1 MPSARVHIS
10 GLGPDESETAPG
22 AVDAPVPPFEF
33 YTSTIEPSASGF
45 ALAAILEASLE
56 HVTREA
62 DAPTCPHAYVHLWD
76 LRKCDK
82 CGADV
87 GDDRREPKAKEEGL
101 RPLRTLNATFSLRRL
116 STGPATA
123 GGADGLVVGAK
134 VEAQDGGRGYP
145 ATIEAANPDGT
156 FAILFDDDRHVRE
169 LAAKAAFEVK
179 DSAIDASAHA
189 ELLRG
194 FGVKIAFLL
203 AFTEANK
210 CWDWPT
216 KRVVRDIIKPAT
228 EARGRRRFAE
238 LDEVAPHTGPATV
251 FMSHCWGAAWGG
263 LVMAACA
270 GARHDRVVW
279 IDLFAVRA
287 RAERESR
294 GGGKGAAPAAC

>member
-116 STGPATA
+116 STGPA
-123 GGADGLVVGAK
+123 
-134 VEAQDGGRGYP
+134 
-145 ATIEAANPDGT
+145 AAPVK
-156 FAILFDDDRHVRE
+156 FAVTRKTV
-169 LAAKAAFEVK
+169 
-179 DSAIDASAHA
+179 
-189 ELLRG
+189 
-194 FGVKIAFLL
+194 
-203 AFTEANK
+203 
-210 CWDWPT
+210 PT
-216 KRVVRDIIKPAT
+216 KT
-228 EARGRRRFAE
+228 Q
-238 LDEVAPHTGPATV
+238 
-251 FMSHCWGAAWGG
+251 
-263 LVMAACA
+263 VMAADRRA
-270 GARHDRVVW
+270 SAFSGRPLWPRAARLITTRVM
-279 IDLFAVRA
+279 
-287 RAERESR
+287 
-294 GGGKGAAPAAC
+294 

>member
-134 VEAQDGGRGYP
+134 VEAQDGDLESGVLGHGKEC
-145 ATIEAANPDGT
+145 TIG
-156 FAILFDDDRHVRE
+156 
-169 LAAKAAFEVK
+169 
-179 DSAIDASAHA
+179 
-189 ELLRG
+189 G
-194 FGVKIAFLL
+194 FGGVRVTASRKLPVPLRVPTPSLL
-203 AFTEANK
+203 
-210 CWDWPT
+210 
-216 KRVVRDIIKPAT
+216 
-228 EARGRRRFAE
+228 
-238 LDEVAPHTGPATV
+238 
-251 FMSHCWGAAWGG
+251 
-263 LVMAACA
+263 
-270 GARHDRVVW
+270 
-279 IDLFAVRA
+279 
-287 RAERESR
+287 
-294 GGGKGAAPAAC
+294 

>member
-101 RPLRTLNATFSLRRL
+101 RPTWSGLMKAVLN
-116 STGPATA
+116 P
-123 GGADGLVVGAK
+123 K
-134 VEAQDGGRGYP
+134 V
-145 ATIEAANPDGT
+145 
-156 FAILFDDDRHVRE
+156 
-169 LAAKAAFEVK
+169 
-179 DSAIDASAHA
+179 
-189 ELLRG
+189 LLRSHHRQ
-194 FGVKIAFLL
+194 
-203 AFTEANK
+203 
-210 CWDWPT
+210 
-216 KRVVRDIIKPAT
+216 RVSA
-228 EARGRRRFAE
+228 
-238 LDEVAPHTGPATV
+238 
-251 FMSHCWGAAWGG
+251 
-263 LVMAACA
+263 
-270 GARHDRVVW
+270 
-279 IDLFAVRA
+279 
-287 RAERESR
+287 
-294 GGGKGAAPAAC
+294 